1 MKEKGKVKDDA
12 LKIRLVYSVNVV
24 LIGAKSNIVV
34 NLDYFHLVEDMNRFN
49 DYSCGAITF
58 EQLQDILSLALLGDE
73 EWMRDIYVNGDDEE
87 EEEGKANK
95 RGQRARRGCKGF
107 TYAFQLNIKLR
118 VKN

>member
-12 LKIRLVYSVNVV
+12 LKIRLVYSANVV

-95 RGQRARRGCKGF
+95 RGREREWVAKVLHMLFR
-107 TYAFQLNIKLR
+107 YYVLR
-118 VKN
+118 L